1 MSARILLVNPNT
13 TVSMTEGMAD
23 AARAAARPGTEIDA
37 ATVEGS
43 VPFIDGWYDETV
55 AAAAVARLVSE
66 RAGTFDAA
74 ILACFGDPGLYAAR
88 ELTDA
93 PVVGIAE
100 ASFLLAM
107 SLGHRF
113 GIVSTVDRATPA
125 TWDLLRH
132 YGIEA
137 RCAAVEPSEAE
148 VLELDDDASGAIDRM
163 EAAGA
168 RAIAAGAEVL
178 CMGCGAMVSIRA
190 ELERRLHVPVVEAVP
205 AAVAHA
211 ESLLSL
217 GLRTSKVRSFAPP
230 ATILR

>member
-1 MSARILLVNPNT
+1 MSARLLLINPNT
-13 TVSMTEGMAD
+13 TASMTDRMAA
-23 AARAAARPGTEIDA
+23 AARAVARPGTQIEA
-37 ATVEGS
+37 ATVESS
-43 VPFIDGWYDETV
+43 VPFIDGWYDETI

-74 ILACFGDPGLYAAR
+74 IIACFGDPGLYAAR

-100 ASFLLAM
+100 SSFLLAM

-125 TWDLLRH
+125 TWDMLRH
-132 YGIEA
+132 YGIDA

-148 VLELDDDASGAIDRM
+148 VLELDDDPSAQLDRM
-163 EAAGA
+163 LAAGS

-178 CMGCGAMVSIRA
+178 CMGCGAMISIRA
-190 ELERRLHVPVVEAVP
+190 ELERRLGVPVVEAVP
-205 AAVAHA
+205 AAVAYA
-211 ESLLSL
+211 EALVSLHLV
-217 GLRTSKVRSFAPP
+217 TSKVRSFAPP
-230 ATILR
+230 TSIP